1 MSKKEKKNSAKK
13 PKFFEKLW
21 VKATGLVVTISALI
35 GIGVQIGIFK
45 GDLDCKIERLEI
57 IEEYQAKIESHKETC
72 KAIKIGNL
80 EDGVNDMNE
89 IIDFLKKAK
98 DEK

>member
-1 MSKKEKKNSAKK
+1 MSKKEKKNSSIKT
-13 PKFFEKLW
+13 KFLEKSW
-21 VKATGLVVTISALI
+21 VKATGLILTISALI
-35 GIGVQIGIFK
+35 GIGVQIGLFK
-45 GDLDCKIERLEI
+45 GELDCKIERLEI

-72 KAIKIGNL
+72 KSIKIGNL

-98 DEK
+98 NEK